1 MSLGGALLVTAM
13 PGDGASKLATCKKL
27 PHALCRQKRVL
38 PKPDQVR
45 QARERARHGLERQ
58 VDERE
63 TALAF
68 ERRLQTMMGLP
79 MAALRFDVAS
89 LNRFDATGDDVL
101 PPGYCGIT
109 QR

>member
-1 MSLGGALLVTAM
+1 MVCESG
-13 PGDGASKLATCKKL
+13 
-27 PHALCRQKRVL
+27 
-38 PKPDQVR
+38 
-45 QARERARHGLERQ
+45 GLERQ